1 MRILRLGVV
10 CSFVVKLISNL
21 KKRLRMKNL
30 NNKIIEELHSLDKS
44 LQVEIMN
51 QLQPY
56 DIHVKLGSLLSTKIN
71 RCLKW
76 QLTNEVRIG
85 LIRFRNKK
93 RYG

>member
-1 MRILRLGVV
+1 
-10 CSFVVKLISNL
+10 
-21 KKRLRMKNL
+21 MKNI
-30 NNKIIEELHSLDKS
+30 NDKITKGVHFDEN

-56 DIHVKLGSLLSTKIN
+56 DIHERLGSLLSTKIN